1 MFDDD
6 FESMLEAVCRV
17 AGSEI
22 PRIPQQAPKPRPK
35 QSTNST
41 GISRREKSDEQD
53 YVPPKPPPKAEPT
66 YDRSR
71 QIFSS
76 MKSSV
81 TKERL
86 SPGQAEAY
94 IQGIRN
100 AVIQHGNIRIDESHY
115 PNIGKL
121 YPKEAVEAMLLAR
134 TQYWPGYKLDDVLEG
149 MMYKFVKEHPNPQQF
164 AHELGE
170 AIRDTDCMAGVMLR
184 LNLQA
189 IAKPSLESISV
200 RTQFGTVTQT
210 KIPRR
215 TAFIG
220 DLREKMK
227 FWLKQ
232 QGAFTPHIEVVYR
245 GLARID
251 QEYST
256 EQKLL
261 SWMGY
266 LVTRTMAENAKQTKL
281 KGGGGHLLLEEGRS
295 VAASIQG

>member
-1 MFDDD
+1 
-6 FESMLEAVCRV
+6 MLEAICEV
-17 AGSEI
+17 AGSDTPKI
-22 PRIPQQAPKPRPK
+22 PRPAPKPRPK
-35 QSTNST
+35 KKSDDT
-41 GISRREKSDEQD
+41 GISRREPLGDQD

-94 IQGIRN
+94 INGIKN
-100 AVIQHGNIRIDESHY
+100 AVAQHGNIHVDESHF

-121 YPKEAVEAMLLAR
+121 YPREAVEAMLLAR
-134 TQYWPGYKLDDVLEG
+134 TRHWPGYKLDDVLES

-164 AHELGE
+164 AHDLGE
-170 AIRDTDCMAGVMLR
+170 AIHETESMEGVLLR
-184 LNLQA
+184 LNLQTV
-189 IAKPSLESISV
+189 AKPSLESISI
-200 RTQFGTVTQT
+200 RTQFGTVTQS

-215 TAFIG
+215 TAFTG

-227 FWLKQ
+227 FWLQQ

-245 GLARID
+245 GLQRID
-251 QEYST
+251 EQYST

-266 LVTRTMAENAKQTKL
+266 LVTRTMAENAKQKKL
-281 KGGGGHLLLEEGRS
+281 KGGGGHLLLEDRS
-295 VAASIQG
+295 VAAGTQG